1 VQMMQCSCN
10 KHSAYIQLPDINTIG
25 LQSQTRYNVAKVL
38 HEKLAL
44 QYFLLNESTPHCKY
58 NPSKVLENNLT
69 QYWDK
74 GIQINVLHNHS
85 DITLFEKS
93 NNIVYLIAVS
103 IQNLGNKQTAY
114 ITKLGKYAEV
124 STEVQQQW
132 LVEAVY
138 YLPVTIS
145 ATGVIFTLHDVLQLL
160 DLLALLHMTI
170 QKDL

>member
-1 VQMMQCSCN
+1 MGQG
-10 KHSAYIQLPDINTIG
+10 NTDK
-25 LQSQTRYNVAKVL
+25 SVL
-38 HEKLAL
+38 HKH
-44 QYFLLNESTPHCKY
+44 P
-58 NPSKVLENNLT
+58 
-69 QYWDK
+69 
-74 GIQINVLHNHS
+74 

-93 NNIVYLIAVS
+93 NNIVHLIAVS
-103 IQNLGNKQTAY
+103 IPNLGNMQTAY
-114 ITKLGKYAEV
+114 TTKMGRYAEA

-145 ATGVIFTLHDVLQLL
+145 ATGVIFTLHDVLKFL

>member
-1 VQMMQCSCN
+1 
-10 KHSAYIQLPDINTIG
+10 
-25 LQSQTRYNVAKVL
+25 
-38 HEKLAL
+38 
-44 QYFLLNESTPHCKY
+44 
-58 NPSKVLENNLT
+58 
-69 QYWDK
+69 
-74 GIQINVLHNHS
+74 
-85 DITLFEKS
+85 
-93 NNIVYLIAVS
+93 VYLIAVS
-103 IQNLGNKQTAY
+103 IQNLGNMQTAY

-124 STEVQQQW
+124 STEVQKQW